1 MNMKDLS
8 TTAIPPEVQAAVT
21 TFCKSI
27 QDSLSDDLVSIA
39 LYGSATRKDYIPSI
53 SDVNILIVTKYLDIP
68 AMKKI
73 LDPVVISRQYNITP
87 FFITE
92 KNLRTSTD
100 IFPVKFLIMK
110 ENYQVLVGQDVLHD
124 LEIKREHLRLR
135 CEQETMNILL
145 QLRRYY
151 ILHSGRLL
159 TDIMSRMVKSLTD
172 ILYVLILLKQ
182 DSTVPREQV
191 FEVAAKIFDFD
202 PQILRNVAA
211 LRTTETLLS
220 DKDAE
225 HLYSKFIGIVSGI
238 AEQVD
243 QME

>member
-1 MNMKDLS
+1 L
-8 TTAIPPEVQAAVT
+8 
-21 TFCKSI
+21 
-27 QDSLSDDLVSIA
+27 LSDGLVSIA
-39 LYGSATRKDYIPSI
+39 LYGSATREDYIPST

-68 AMKKI
+68 AMKKV
-73 LDPVVISRQYNITP
+73 LDPVAISRQYNIAP

-92 KNLRTSTD
+92 NDLRTSTD

-202 PQILRNVAA
+202 PQVLQNVAT
-211 LRTTETLLS
+211 LRTTDDDS
-220 DKDAE
+220 CNNQCHKDQQE
-225 HLYSKFIGIVSGI
+225 VFSWNLCEEFNWRQKKTWNI
-238 AEQVD
+238 
-243 QME
+243 

>member
-1 MNMKDLS
+1 MNMKDIS
-8 TTAIPPEVQAAVT
+8 TTALPPEVQAAVI

-27 QDSLSDDLVSIA
+27 QDLLSDGLVSIA
-39 LYGSATRKDYIPSI
+39 LYGSATREDYIPST

-68 AMKKI
+68 AMKKV
-73 LDPVVISRQYNITP
+73 LDPVAISRQYNIAP

-92 KNLRTSTD
+92 NDLRTSTD

-202 PQILRNVAA
+202 PQVLQNVAT
-211 LRTTETLLS
+211 LRTTEALFS
-220 DKDAE
+220 DTDAE
-225 HLYSKFIGIVSGI
+225 HLFGKFIGVVSGI

>member
-1 MNMKDLS
+1 MNMKDTS
-8 TTAIPPEVQAAVT
+8 TTALPHEVQAAVT

-27 QDSLSDDLVSIA
+27 QDLLSDNLVSVA
-39 LYGSATRKDYIPSI
+39 LYGSATREDYIPSI

-68 AMKKI
+68 SMKKV
-73 LDPVVISRQYNITP
+73 LDSVAISRQYNIAP
-87 FFITE
+87 FFLTV
-92 KNLRTSTD
+92 KNLHTSTD

-110 ENYQVLVGQDVLHD
+110 ENYQVLVGEDVLHD

-159 TDIMSRMVKSLTD
+159 TDIMPRMVKSLTD

-191 FEVAAKIFDFD
+191 FEVAAKIFDFE
-202 PQILRNVAA
+202 PKVLQNVVT
-211 LRTTETLLS
+211 LRTTEALLS

-225 HLYSKFIGIVSGI
+225 YLYGKFIGIVSGI